1 MISPTVVQG
10 LIDQIVDG
18 AMYPADKM
26 KDLLTD
32 LLKIASPTLQSVTM
46 SEGGNVQLAE
56 NVGYVILS
64 TAVSDFTVKLP
75 ANPYTDKVVWIHF
88 NAALAGSFLVL
99 NSANA
104 VVFAEDSLTQLTS
117 IAFICTNGTTNSW
130 ALIAYA
136 PI

>member
-46 SEGGNVQLAE
+46 TEGGNVQLAE
-56 NVGYVILS
+56 NVGYVRLS

-75 ANPYTDKVVWIHF
+75 ANPYTNKVVWLHF
-88 NAALAGSFLVL
+88 NAAVAVNLAVL
-99 NSANA
+99 NSADASVFGDSVTA
-104 VVFAEDSLTQLTS
+104 VTTL
-117 IAFICTNGTTNSW
+117 AFICTNGATNSW
-130 ALIAYA
+130 ALISFSAA
-136 PI
+136 